1 VGSTPTASTTIFH
14 AFYES
19 MEGWNARRIKRIKMN
34 EDADYTLLHVDM
46 MGFAALTE
54 EYPYRLVHSNDGR
67 FHGTSTSKTS
77 EKFMMF
83 QRILDTTIFNYG
95 LKGPVRAMLFSDCAF
110 LEFGNSLLCSLV
122 ATELMRDL
130 LIKRIPVRMGIGRGT
145 FYLTKFSTDF
155 ADSIV
160 NRSLFFGTAVV
171 RAHAAERC
179 SEPGFRIF
187 VHSSIEPDL
196 GLIRNR
202 LKVLD
207 ITQCEQTHWEL
218 DFLYEQ
224 RNAQETPSADEKDRE
239 LFAAIAE
246 MNVPTIPER
255 PRRHYPATI
264 SAMNRMRT
272 ANGRLTIQVQDYQS
286 ASG

>member
-1 VGSTPTASTTIFH
+1 
-14 AFYES
+14 
-19 MEGWNARRIKRIKMN
+19 MQ
-34 EDADYTLLHVDM
+34 EDVDCTLLHVDM

-54 EYPYRLVHSNDGR
+54 EYPHRLVERNEGR

-77 EKFMMF
+77 EQFMRF
-83 QRILDTTIFNYG
+83 QRILDTAIFNHG
-95 LKGPVRAMLFSDCAF
+95 LNGTVRAMLFSDCAF
-110 LEFGNSLLCSLV
+110 LEFGNPLLCSLV
-122 ATELMRDL
+122 ATELMRDF
-130 LIKRIPVRMGIGRGT
+130 LIGRIPVRMGIGRGT

-171 RAHAAERC
+171 RAHGAERC

-187 VHSSIEPDL
+187 LHPSVEPDL

-207 ITQCEQTHWEL
+207 LAQCETAKWEL

-224 RNAQETPSADEKDRE
+224 RPAQEKPSADEKDRK
-239 LFAAIAE
+239 LFAAVAE
-246 MNVPTIPER
+246 MNVPTIPEK
-255 PRRHYPATI
+255 PRRHYPATL

-272 ANGRLTIQVQDYQS
+272 ANGRPTIQT
-286 ASG
+286 